1 MIVSE
6 EPVTTPRG
14 STLGV
19 RVAVDWGKA
28 RIVVAACD
36 REGILAYPVETV
48 SAKDQ
53 PIRRISQIV
62 AEYEPVEVVMGLPV
76 ALNGTEQIAACD
88 VRAAGRDLQQAI
100 APIPIRY
107 VDERMTT
114 RTASRALHETGR
126 NTRKQRSVIDQ
137 AAAVAILEQV
147 LEQARRGELPTVPE
161 QGDQQ

>member
-1 MIVSE
+1 
-6 EPVTTPRG
+6 
-14 STLGV
+14 
-19 RVAVDWGKA
+19 
-28 RIVVAACD
+28 
-36 REGILAYPVETV
+36 
-48 SAKDQ
+48 
-53 PIRRISQIV
+53 
-62 AEYEPVEVVMGLPV
+62 
-76 ALNGTEQIAACD
+76 
-88 VRAAGRDLQQAI
+88 
-100 APIPIRY
+100 Y